1 MAPEFEEL
9 QENRTTD
16 HGNGFDGSPPPG
28 GGRGKVVRTGEC
40 ESVEDE

>member
-16 HGNGFDGSPPPG
+16 HGNGFDGSPPG